1 MENKKNK
8 DKKEKV
14 MLLDSFGNI
23 IIEDALIEKSGDEII
38 IHCEDKYT
46 SELLSLET
54 VKYCENTSY
63 AEMFEGKII
72 KKNNAIILKDVR
84 NISASMRGDFKMRL
98 NLESTLKELENPN
111 NSCIKIILTDVSCGG
126 IGFSSKEDLDISLE
140 YETIITF
147 TPEPLLLAIKILR
160 KEKQGNEFV
169 YGGKFNMLSDVEEIM
184 LRKGIFLMQKKI
196 YRKSTKVQ
204 LQDKYTLSKDTK

>member
-14 MLLDSFGNI
+14 MILDSFSNI

-46 SELLSLET
+46 SELLSLGT

-63 AEMFEGKII
+63 AELFEGKIA
-72 KKNNAIILKDVR
+72 KKNNDIILKEVR

-98 NLESTLKELENPN
+98 NLDSTLKEENLDKA
-111 NSCIKIILTDVSCGG
+111 CIKINLTDVSCGG

-140 YETIITF
+140 YENIITF
-147 TPEPLLLAIKILR
+147 TPEPLLLIIKILR
-160 KEKQGNEFV
+160 KEKQGDEFV
-169 YGGKFNMLSDVEEIM
+169 YGGKFDTLSDVEEIM
-184 LRKGIFLMQKKI
+184 LRKGIFLMQKKL
-196 YRKSTKVQ
+196 YRKRANVQ
-204 LQDKYTLSKDTK
+204 